1 MVTEEQIR
9 EALTTVKDPELDH
22 DLVELGLIYSVDIA
36 DGEVNVEMTL
46 TSMGC
51 PVAGEIVRQATE
63 AVSRVEGVK
72 NAHVKLVWTP
82 RWTPDMM
89 SEDLRWILGR

>member
-9 EALTTVKDPELDH
+9 EALSTVKDPELDH
-22 DLVELGLIYSVDIA
+22 SLVDLGLIYNIEIDGGSVHVD
-36 DGEVNVEMTL
+36 MTL

-63 AVSRVEGVK
+63 AVQAVDGVEK
-72 NAHVKLVWTP
+72 ADVKLVWTP
-82 RWTPDMM
+82 RWTAEMM
-89 SEDLRWILGR
+89 SEDLRWIFGR